1 MLHTVSTRH
10 DLQEMSIT
18 LRPIGPEDLKFLL
31 DVYASTRTDEMRLL
45 DWDKQTKEVFLHLQ
59 FEAQHRYYSEN
70 YPGAEF
76 QVILLDGKPVGR
88 LYIHRRESEIRI
100 MDITVLPEH
109 RNKGIG
115 SFLLDQ
121 VLTLATN
128 RQLPVTIHVEQFNP
142 ALNLYKRLGFRLV
155 EERGVH
161 LFMKW
166 VPTTIP
172 QEQRDY
178 TR

>member
-1 MLHTVSTRH
+1 
-10 DLQEMSIT
+10 
-18 LRPIGPEDLKFLL
+18 
-31 DVYASTRTDEMRLL
+31 MRLL
-45 DWDKQTKEVFLHLQ
+45 DWDKQTKETFLHLQ

-76 QVILLDGKPVGR
+76 QVILLDAKPVGR

-115 SFLLDQ
+115 SFLLNQ
-121 VLTLATN
+121 VLTQAAN
-128 RQLPVTIHVEQFNP
+128 RQMSVTIHVEQFNP
-142 ALNLYKRLGFRLV
+142 ARHFYERLGFWLV
-155 EERGVH
+155 EERSVY

-166 VPTTIP
+166 MPAPITR
-172 QEQRDY
+172 ENHDY

>member
-18 LRPIGPEDLKFLL
+18 LRPIGPEDLEFLL

-128 RQLPVTIHVEQFNP
+128 RQLPVTIHVEKFNP
-142 ALNLYKRLGFRLV
+142 ARHFYERLGFCLV
-155 EERGVH
+155 EELSVY

-166 VPTTIP
+166 TPAPITS
-172 QEQRDY
+172 EHHDY
-178 TR
+178 NR

>member
-1 MLHTVSTRH
+1 LHTASSRH

-18 LRPIGPEDLKFLL
+18 LRPIGPEDLDFLL

-45 DWDKQTKEVFLHLQ
+45 DWDKQTKEAFLHLQ
-59 FEAQHRYYSEN
+59 FEAQHRYYSKN

-88 LYIHRRESEIRI
+88 LYIHRRETEIRI

-115 SFLLDQ
+115 SFLLNQ
-121 VLTLATN
+121 VLTQAAN
-128 RQLPVTIHVEQFNP
+128 RQMSVTIHVEQFNP
-142 ALNLYKRLGFRLV
+142 ARHFYERLGFCLV
-155 EERGVH
+155 EERSVY

-166 VPTTIP
+166 TPTPI
-172 QEQRDY
+172 
-178 TR
+178 TRGAS